1 MKKRYFILCGV
12 CVIISLFFLIYQGTT
27 YFMVLSKYFSGK
39 EQYLQAYREACVAY
53 GGSCE
58 EVNGLVSL
66 TIHYFDSVK
75 GNFAYFIDHGTMAYG
90 YLVPLLCLF
99 SGLNFRTYLD
109 TIFSLN
115 AYRKKDY
122 VRFTLSEMNKE
133 CLRCALSIYLSYLIL
148 WLFVGI
154 VINPTN
160 SGELTK
166 YFLSDV
172 FGKNLYIDHQRWYYL
187 VEGTVRFFFVPY
199 VYAFLGTTIA
209 YTFKRKVDIVILPL
223 VFYYGVSFVAQF
235 LITWN
240 MAFIYVDPIV
250 IMVNGAISGYSSLL
264 LMLFTIVIYVI
275 CIIVVTLKSKKCDC
289 YAK

>member
-1 MKKRYFILCGV
+1 MDIFHEKKIFYIMWCLCDY
-12 CVIISLFFLIYQGTT
+12 LFVFLD
-27 YFMVLSKYFSGK
+27 LSRDYIFYSVVKIFLGK

-75 GNFAYFIDHGTMAYG
+75 GDFAYFIDHGTMAYG

-122 VRFTLSEMNKE
+122 VCFTLSEMNKE
-133 CLRCALSIYLSYLIL
+133 CLKCALSIYLSYLIL
-148 WLFVGI
+148 LLFVGI

-160 SGELTK
+160 SGGLT
-166 YFLSDV
+166 
-172 FGKNLYIDHQRWYYL
+172 NI
-187 VEGTVRFFFVPY
+187 
-199 VYAFLGTTIA
+199 
-209 YTFKRKVDIVILPL
+209 
-223 VFYYGVSFVAQF
+223 
-235 LITWN
+235 
-240 MAFIYVDPIV
+240 FI
-250 IMVNGAISGYSSLL
+250 
-264 LMLFTIVIYVI
+264 
-275 CIIVVTLKSKKCDC
+275 
-289 YAK
+289 

>member
-99 SGLNFRTYLD
+99 SGLNFRTYLN

-154 VINPTN
+154 VINPAD

-187 VEGTVRFFFVPY
+187 MEGTIRFFFVPY

-240 MAFIYVDPIV
+240 MAFIYVDPIA
-250 IMVNGAISGYSSLL
+250 IMVNGAISGCSSLL